1 MSFTTSP
8 LSIRIAAW
16 IAGRDGVEHGDVL
29 LDRKRVYILPTRAG
43 LTFAA
48 AMLVMLIGSIN
59 YALQL
64 GFLLTFL
71 VASMAIVGMY
81 HTHRNLARVLVRG
94 LRAEK
99 VFAGDVAR
107 YTLMMTNPT
116 PEARY
121 ALSFALVVPR
131 RRRADFE
138 KDGAERPLP
147 GTSADLPARG
157 QREVTLAL
165 PTRRRGRLRCP
176 RIRIE
181 THFPFGL
188 WTAWS
193 YFTPPLDAIVY
204 PQPEVDAPPL
214 PAGTGGEGESVGVTL
229 GGDDF
234 AGVRPYQTGDAQKL
248 IAWRLAA
255 RSDDLSVK
263 TFDSASGGE
272 LVLDWQAIPGP
283 GDAEE
288 RLSRLTRWVLMADAG
303 HLRYGLHIPGATVP
317 LGSGAEHR
325 ERCLTALALAR
336 V

>member
-1 MSFTTSP
+1 MSFTTHP
-8 LSIRIAAW
+8 FSIRIAAW

-43 LTFAA
+43 LTFGV

-81 HTHRNLARVLVRG
+81 HTHRNLAHVLVRG
-94 LRAEK
+94 LRAEN
-99 VFAGDVAR
+99 VFAGDVAG

-121 ALSFALVVPR
+121 AITFVFVVGR
-131 RRRADFE
+131 RRRSDYH
-138 KDGAERPLP
+138 DGIERPLP
-147 GTSADLPARG
+147 GTTSDLPARG
-157 QREVTLAL
+157 QREVRLAL
-165 PTRRRGRLRCP
+165 PTRRRGRRPCP

-193 YFTPPLDAIVY
+193 YFTPPLEAIVY
-204 PQPEVDAPPL
+204 PKPEDNAPPL
-214 PAGTGGEGESVGVTL
+214 PEGTGGTGESVGVTL
-229 GGDDF
+229 GGDEF
-234 AGVRPYQTGDAQKL
+234 AGVRPYQSGDPQKM

-263 TFDSASGGE
+263 TFEAASGGE
-272 LVLDWQAIPGP
+272 VVLDWQTMQGST
-283 GDAEE
+283 DAEL
-288 RLSRLTRWVLMADAG
+288 RLSRLARWVLAADST
-303 HLRYGLHIPGATVP
+303 HIRYGLRIPGATIE
-317 LGSGAEHR
+317 LGSGAAHR
-325 ERCLTALALAR
+325 ERCLTALALAP

>member
-43 LTFAA
+43 VTFGL

-71 VASMAIVGMY
+71 VTSMAIVGMY

-94 LRAEK
+94 LRAEN
-99 VFAGDVAR
+99 VFAGDVAGF
-107 YTLMMTNPT
+107 TLMMNNST
-116 PEARY
+116 PEPRY
-121 ALSFALVVPR
+121 AITFALVVGR
-131 RRRADFE
+131 RRRSDFRE
-138 KDGAERPLP
+138 GIERPLP
-147 GTSADLPARG
+147 GSATDLPARG
-157 QREVTLAL
+157 QREITLAL
-165 PTRRRGRLRCP
+165 PTRRRGRHPCP
-176 RIRIE
+176 RVRIE
-181 THFPFGL
+181 TRFPFGL

-193 YFTPPLDAIVY
+193 YYTPPLEAIVY
-204 PQPEVDAPPL
+204 PKPEDDAPPL
-214 PAGTGGEGESVGVTL
+214 PAGTGGDGESIGVTL

-234 AGVRPYQTGDAQKL
+234 AGVRPYQAGDPQKM

-263 TFDSASGGE
+263 TFETSNGGE
-272 LVLDWQAIPGP
+272 LVLDWQTMQGP
-283 GDAEE
+283 TDAEQQ
-288 RLSRLTRWVLMADAG
+288 LSRLTRWVLVADAS
-303 HLRYGLHIPGATVP
+303 HVRYGLRIPGATIE
-317 LGSGAEHR
+317 LGSGAAHR
-325 ERCLTALALAR
+325 ERCLTALALAP